1 MDNISHCAVIRYLGL
16 KGLTPEEVHEN
27 MVVTL
32 GEIAPLY
39 STVKKWVAKFKHGRD
54 SLDDDPHQRRPVTVT
69 TQETIAKI
77 RDIIMA
83 DRRVT
88 EYYISNELGI
98 SQDRI
103 HAVIYNKL
111 HM

>member
-1 MDNISHCAVIRYLGL
+1 
-16 KGLTPEEVHEN
+16 

-32 GEIAPLY
+32 VDDAPSY
-39 STVKKWVAKFKHGRD
+39 SMVKKWVAEFKRGGD
-54 SLDDDPHQRRPVTVT
+54 SPRRPVTVT

-77 RDIIMA
+77 HYITIT

-88 EYYISNELGI
+88 EYYIVTELGI

-103 HAVIYNKL
+103 HAVILNEL
-111 HM
+111 HMSKLSAHCVPKFLGLGSGENRIIF